1 MGSHG
6 PGSLEDVAGT
16 VVGQAMIVDEGV
28 RGVLGS
34 AVVFVVVR
42 VVTPA
47 DAASM
52 LSILEHSGVGEV
64 GEAGQ
69 LVDPP
74 SVEMECECEW
84 PLPSPVGAFSLTKTL
99 ERRDL

>member
-6 PGSLEDVAGT
+6 PGSLEGVAGT
-16 VVGQAMIVDEGV
+16 VVGHGMTVEEGV

-34 AVVFVVVR
+34 TVVFVVVR
-42 VVTPA
+42 VVTPG

-52 LSILEHSGVGEV
+52 LSMLEHSGVGEV

-69 LVDPP
+69 LVEPP
-74 SVEMECECEW
+74 SVDSECECE
-84 PLPSPVGAFSLTKTL
+84 
-99 ERRDL
+99 